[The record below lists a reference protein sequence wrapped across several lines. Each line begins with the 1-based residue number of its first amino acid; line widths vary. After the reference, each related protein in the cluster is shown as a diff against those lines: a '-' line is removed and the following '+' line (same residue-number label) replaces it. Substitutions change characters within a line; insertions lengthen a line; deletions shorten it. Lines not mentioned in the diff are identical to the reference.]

1 MTYLCPWSVALLV
14 TFTCGTFQT
23 KPCCSAAGLY
33 QHATPV
39 HLSGSLSV
47 PKVGQ
52 LEYKYKFHPIK
63 SFVKKGTSL
72 TFHDYYHQLADN
84 TDHSTCREHKR
95 PTSSHDP
102 HHHTTWAA
110 HLQNPKEGLIPD
122 MHAAT
127 IPRTDTSMEVEL
139 LLSGIVVADI
149 IMADIMEV

>member
-1 MTYLCPWSVALLV
+1 MLFGRSLV
-14 TFTCGTFQT
+14 TFTCGTFRT

-72 TFHDYYHQLADN
+72 TFHYYYNQLAEN
-84 TDHSTCREHKR
+84 TDDSTTTRLAENTHD
-95 PTSSHDP
+95 SHD
-102 HHHTTWAA
+102 HTTWAA
-110 HLQNPKEGLIPD
+110 HLQNPKEGLTRD
-122 MHAAT
+122 TRAAT
-127 IPRTDTSMEVEL
+127 IRRTGILMEVEL
-139 LLSGIVVADI
+139 LLSGIVGADI